1 MKTLELPEELIQKL
15 ELIEGQNPS
24 EKIRNLLRQA
34 AVLGLKECSE
44 ALLRYE
50 TKYGLSF
57 NAFKTAWADD
67 QIEGKHT
74 HSVERDFMEWE
85 GYTLE
90 RETWLTVLRELK
102 Q

>member
-1 MKTLELPEELIQKL
+1 VKTLELPDELAQKL

-34 AVLGLKECSE
+34 AVLGLKECHE
-44 ALLRYE
+44 AILKYE
-50 TKYGLSF
+50 TKYGMHF
-57 NAFKTAWADD
+57 EMFKTAWEAN
-67 QIEGKHT
+67 QIEGKHI

-90 RETWLTVLRELK
+90 RGTWLSVLRELK